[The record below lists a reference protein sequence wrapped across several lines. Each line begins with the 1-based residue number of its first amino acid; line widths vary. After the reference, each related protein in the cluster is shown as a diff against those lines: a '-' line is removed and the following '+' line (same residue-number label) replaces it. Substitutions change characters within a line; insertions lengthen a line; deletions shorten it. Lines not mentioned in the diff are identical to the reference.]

1 MSSLPT
7 HGRVMVTGASS
18 GIGAAYVANLAKQGY
33 SLCLVARRQDRLD
46 ALAQTLRSAFGA
58 DVEVLV
64 ADLESADGLA
74 DVELRLANDD
84 VVGLINNAGAGG
96 LGPIAAA
103 GLQALE
109 RNLRLN
115 IIALARLSRAAL
127 TEFKRRDAGFLVNIG
142 SVLAFAPSPAAA
154 AYSGS
159 KAFVLNFTRSL
170 QLEFSATAIRIQLV
184 MPGPVRTEFFSSQ
197 GMDGSVFPDASYL
210 SADQLVGAAMAGL
223 SRGEAVT
230 VPSLPDLGVWEKME
244 SLRREFMA
252 ATLSG
257 EVSGR
262 YRQ

>member
-7 HGRVMVTGASS
+7 QGRVMVTGASS
-18 GIGAAYVANLAKQGY
+18 GIGAAYAENLAKQGY

-74 DVELRLANDD
+74 DLELRLARDD

-103 GLQALE
+103 GPQALE

-170 QLEFSATAIRIQLV
+170 QLEFSASAIRIQLV
-184 MPGPVRTEFFSSQ
+184 MPCRFSGWQLASQDREGSWGSCGRELVTHEARIRGTRIAKIVFTETSLGNNDPEEGRKASHFYC
-197 GMDGSVFPDASYL
+197 GCLKVF
-210 SADQLVGAAMAGL
+210 VH
-223 SRGEAVT
+223 RV
-230 VPSLPDLGVWEKME
+230 
-244 SLRREFMA
+244 
-252 ATLSG
+252 
-257 EVSGR
+257 
-262 YRQ
+262 